1 MIPKCAFFVTNKR
14 DIMALFFSQ
23 QISMFLSRTEIFLK
37 DNGTV
42 GDMTPGA
49 SHPEL
54 VVAWLEVSRIKFHH
68 S

>member
-1 MIPKCAFFVTNKR
+1 
-14 DIMALFFSQ
+14 MALFFSQ
-23 QISMFLSRTEIFLK
+23 QISVFLSRTEIFLK

-49 SHPEL
+49 SHSEL

>member
-1 MIPKCAFFVTNKR
+1 MCFFFVTTKR

-23 QISMFLSRTEIFLK
+23 QISVFLSRTEIFLK

-49 SHPEL
+49 SHSEL